1 MSNEFFKTVA
11 DKVIEQLKQGSAPWL
26 KSWQAGESYMPFN
39 PTTGN
44 AYRGGNA
51 VWLMAEA
58 QDKGYTDSRWLT
70 ADQAA
75 KAGAKVRES
84 ESGTQIQFWKW
95 QGMEPVTDKQGQP
108 ILDDQGK
115 QKQQLVR
122 YERPRVM
129 SAVVFNADQIE
140 GLPRQEDRPAL
151 PEWQRHGVA
160 ETMLAAG
167 GADIRY
173 EGERAFYMP
182 NLDRITL
189 PEREQFASPDA
200 FYATALHAKAH
211 WTGHQSRLDRDLS
224 HPFGSE
230 GFAKEE
236 MRAGIASMILGEQL
250 GIGHDPA
257 QHAAYTGAWVKALQE
272 DPRELFRAAADAER
286 IAKHMHA
293 LTQEKSLH
301 QGAQIPAD
309 SFVVTV
315 QQDDQP
321 SIVNEY
327 STIGRAVDHLKTLN
341 ATDQP
346 SIYLRPGGDRGFDE
360 RLAQRPDPV
369 KRLTQQFDPA
379 FSPLVYSELQSADG
393 QYQVTGVAQS
403 LTDLVNNQDA
413 AQKAGLEASSQ
424 ASIEQHKLRHFGIGR
439 PDGYQDRWQVARPL
453 ADAESETVQIQ
464 MPVLVSDK
472 ELAVQTHADRVFLA
486 VPFAEKDEAKSAA
499 KDNGWKLE
507 WDKEAKAWFAPAGAD
522 MSGMERWQA
531 GHTDVVTHADATDK
545 TTIIKEQFAAALRD
559 AGLILDGPPEMDGE
573 IKRVRVEGD
582 KRGEKKGAYV
592 GFTDGW
598 PAGFIQNYNTGLKQ
612 NWKLNSTVGA
622 LSAKDRAKLNAE
634 TAQRREAREREREAA
649 FEKIADAIE
658 AHLAQAVPATGEHA
672 YLQRKG
678 IDSTPGLLVDTVGSI
693 AMPPGAIPED
703 QQRWSGKGHLIV
715 PIHDAKNGQ
724 LIGAQSID
732 SAGRK
737 SFPRGGKIN
746 GGLHMIGDPDSSP
759 ALLIAEGYATGRTLH
774 DGGDGVAV
782 AVAFHAGNLPNIAMA
797 MRERYPDKPIF
808 IAGDNDHRKP
818 LELGP
823 NGKPKE
829 NVGRLKA
836 EEAARLC
843 GGQPLLPAFKQDD
856 IASDWNDLYQL
867 RGMSAVRDQIRA
879 GMAIGER
886 QQLAEGIKQERQ
898 GQAQDLKPRQTQAQ
912 VQEQEQ
918 EKKQEQQRGGNS
930 RRLVR

>member
-1 MSNEFFKTVA
+1 MSNVFFKTVA
-11 DKVIEQLKQGSAPWL
+11 DKVIEQMKQGSAPWL
-26 KSWQAGESYMPFN
+26 KRWKSGESYMPFN

-70 ADQAA
+70 AAQAA
-75 KAGAKVRES
+75 QAGAKVRDS
-84 ESGTQIQFWKW
+84 ELGTQIQFWKW
-95 QGMEPVTDKQGQP
+95 QGMEPVTDKQGMP

-122 YERPRVM
+122 YEQPRVL
-129 SAVVFNADQIE
+129 SAVVYNADQID

-173 EGERAFYMP
+173 EGDRAFYLP
-182 NLDRITL
+182 SQDRITL

-211 WTGHQSRLDRDLS
+211 WTGHESRLDRDLS

-230 GFAKEE
+230 GYAKEE
-236 MRAGIASMILGEQL
+236 MRAGIASMILGDQL

-257 QHAAYTGAWVKALQE
+257 QHAAYTRGWIKALEE

-293 LTQEKSLH
+293 LTQERSLH
-301 QGAQIPAD
+301 QGAQTLAD

-315 QQDDQP
+315 QQGDQT

-327 STIGRAVDHLKTLN
+327 STIGRAIDHLRTLN
-341 ATDQP
+341 VADLP
-346 SIYLRPGGDRGFDE
+346 SIFLRPGGDRGFDD
-360 RLAQRPDPV
+360 RLAQRPDPA
-369 KRLTQQFDPA
+369 KLLTQQFDPA
-379 FSPLVYSELQSADG
+379 FSPLVYSDLQSADG
-393 QYQVTGVAQS
+393 QYQVIGFSQS
-403 LTDLVNNQDA
+403 LTDLANNQDST
-413 AQKAGLEASSQ
+413 QKAGLEAASQ
-424 ASIEQHKLRHFGIGR
+424 LSIDQHKLRHFGIGR
-439 PDGYQDRWQVARPL
+439 PNGYQDRWQVARPL
-453 ADAESETVQIQ
+453 ADAEGESVQVQ

-472 ELAVQTHADRVFLA
+472 EVAVQTHADRVYLA
-486 VPFAEKDEAKSAA
+486 VPFEEKEEAKSAA
-499 KDNGWKLE
+499 KDNGWKLGY
-507 WDKEAKAWFAPAGAD
+507 DNEAKSWFAPAGAD
-522 MSGMERWQA
+522 MTGMERWQA
-531 GHTDVVTHADATDK
+531 GHTDVVTHVDATDK
-545 TTIIKEQFAAALRD
+545 LTVIKEQFAAALRD

-598 PAGFIQNYNTGLKQ
+598 PAGFIQNYNTGFRQ
-612 NWKLNSTVGA
+612 NWKLNSSVGA
-622 LSAKDRAKLNAE
+622 LSAKDRARLNAE
-634 TAQRREAREREREAA
+634 TAQRREAREREREAVY
-649 FEKIADAIE
+649 EKIADALE
-658 AHLAQAVPATGEHA
+658 VHLAQAVPATGAHG

-678 IDSTPGLLVDTVGSI
+678 IDATPGILVDDVGSI
-693 AMPPGAIPED
+693 AMPPGAAPDD
-703 QQRWSGKGHLIV
+703 QQQWSAKGNLII
-715 PIHDAKNGQ
+715 PIHDAKNGK
-724 LIGAQSID
+724 LIGAQSIEP
-732 SAGRK
+732 SGRK
-737 SFPRGGKIN
+737 SIPRGGRLN
-746 GGLHMIGDPDSSP
+746 GGCHMIGDPDSSP
-759 ALLIAEGYATGRTLH
+759 VIVIAEGYATGRTAH
-774 DGGDGVAV
+774 DGCDGAAV
-782 AVAFHAGNLPNIAMA
+782 AVAFYAGNLPVIAKI
-797 MRERYPDKPIF
+797 MRERYPEKPIF
-808 IAGDNDHRKP
+808 IAGDNDHRKH

-836 EEAARLC
+836 EEAAHVC
-843 GGQPLLPAFKQDD
+843 GGQTLLPTFQPDD

-867 RGMSAVRDQIRA
+867 RGMNVVRDQLRA

-886 QQLAEGIKQERQ
+886 LQLAEGIKHERQ
-898 GQAQDLKPRQTQAQ
+898 GEAQEIRPRHVQEQ
-912 VQEQEQ
+912 VQE
-918 EKKQEQQRGGNS
+918 KIQEQQRGGIS